1 MNTLPESTQ
10 KYYQTK
16 VNLIYNKIKDKIY
29 SNTKDYEAYMN
40 VPFAKSMIR
49 FKFDFDLE
57 IEQNNVFLSG
67 FNNSISNRNINL
79 MSIDLNKQF
88 LDNNPKSQS
97 ISITFFLLYICDNK
111 VLNFIRS
118 KRLLHIVNK
127 LIDHII
133 NYYPNAKIKMDISFD
148 EQDLMVYIVTSQTN
162 FDTYKRFLKTFEL
175 RDNDLYK
182 RHVVV
187 VDVNE

>member
-1 MNTLPESTQ
+1 MNLSTL
-10 KYYQTK
+10 
-16 VNLIYNKIKDKIY
+16 
-29 SNTKDYEAYMN
+29 
-40 VPFAKSMIR
+40 
-49 FKFDFDLE
+49 
-57 IEQNNVFLSG
+57 
-67 FNNSISNRNINL
+67 SISNRNINL